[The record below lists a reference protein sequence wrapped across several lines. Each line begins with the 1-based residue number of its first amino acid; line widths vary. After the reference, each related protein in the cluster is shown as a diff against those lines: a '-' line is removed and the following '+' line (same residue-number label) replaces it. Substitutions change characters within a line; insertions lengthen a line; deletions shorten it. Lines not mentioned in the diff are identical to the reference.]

1 MSYLQVRQSIPD
13 MGRYVNDWATE
24 AIVRQWMKN
33 KRSYA
38 VQKGFLDV
46 KPKWEYLKN
55 NSIKRT
61 DAPRGNGK
69 RKATSQ
75 GSSGPAAKKA
85 RLAKASPKTSAKDKG
100 KGKSRATAV
109 SDDDSDKEGEEE
121 GPAGRE
127 EEIED
132 NDD

>member
-55 NSIKRT
+55 NSTQRT

-75 GSSGPAAKKA
+75 GPSGPAAKKA
-85 RLAKASPKTSAKDKG
+85 RLEASAKGKG

-109 SDDDSDKEGEEE
+109 GDSDSDKEGGEEE

-127 EEIED
+127 EDESEEEE
-132 NDD
+132 N

>member
-1 MSYLQVRQSIPD
+1 
-13 MGRYVNDWATE
+13 
-24 AIVRQWMKN
+24 MKN

-55 NSIKRT
+55 NWTKRT

-75 GSSGPAAKKA
+75 GSSGPVAKKA
-85 RLAKASPKTSAKDKG
+85 RLAKASPKTSTKSKG
-100 KGKSRATAV
+100 KGKATAV
-109 SDDDSDKEGEEE
+109 RDNDGDKERGEEE
-121 GPAGRE
+121 EPAGRE
-127 EEIED
+127 EDGSEEEED
-132 NDD
+132 WWEDIQDKPHVSVLTIICGCHW

>member
-55 NSIKRT
+55 NSTKRT

-85 RLAKASPKTSAKDKG
+85 RLAKASPKTSAKGKG
-100 KGKSRATAV
+100 KGDSRATAV
-109 SDDDSDKEGEEE
+109 SGDASDEEDDEEE
-121 GPAGRE
+121 GLGGDGS
-127 EEIED
+127 ED
-132 NDD
+132 DED